1 MGIER
6 KPKHIQ
12 VFTAVAILLLF
23 VEAGWA
29 FENKSRVVSP
39 YWQSDSTSYS
49 FIAVTHPS
57 LANTASQI
65 GFVLNAIQKDNT
77 AFGTAITFTISAGTT
92 HRIFIV
98 RTNHGTVNPTNIST
112 ASFIVGTTEF
122 QHGHIRID
130 PVASNPEVATTATS
144 GDGHQD
150 VTMLSY
156 WGAVIIDANTTG
168 FAMEFIGDVQDSTA
182 ITNMDDAANVSGVN

>member
-1 MGIER
+1 MIGER
-6 KPKHIQ
+6 KLSHIR
-12 VFTAVAILLLF
+12 VFTLAAILLLF
-23 VEAGWA
+23 AEAGWA

-39 YWQSDSTSYS
+39 YWQSDSTSFS

-57 LANTASQI
+57 LTHSASQI

-77 AFGTAITFTISAGTT
+77 AYGTAVTFTISAGTT
-92 HRIFIV
+92 QRIFIV
-98 RTNHGTVNPTNIST
+98 RTNQATVNPTRIST
-112 ASFIVGTTEF
+112 ASFIVGTTGF

-130 PVASNPEVATTATS
+130 PVASNPEVVTSATS

-182 ITNMDDAANVSGVN
+182 ITNMDDTANVSGLN